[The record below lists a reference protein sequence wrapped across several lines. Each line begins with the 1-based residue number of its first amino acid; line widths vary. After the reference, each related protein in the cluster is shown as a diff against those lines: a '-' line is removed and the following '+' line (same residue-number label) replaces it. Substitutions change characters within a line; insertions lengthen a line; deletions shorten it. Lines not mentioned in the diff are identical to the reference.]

1 MLRQFATVLK
11 LYDRVLDIKPND
23 PDVMAA
29 KAGIYQAQGKLQE
42 AAGFLSE
49 INWQTPSEKAYGIKM
64 DQLRFERNYA
74 EAIRLLQARLAQFHF
89 DSDFEK
95 NRVQVWLADGQ
106 RLAGDTAGAKV
117 SAEQARNTLEQV
129 FGDQPDNL
137 TRLIRLSYIYAL
149 TGQKDLALKA
159 AERAVMLCPRAK
171 DPVDGP
177 FYEENLAIIQTIV
190 GENTR
195 AISTLTQL
203 LHTPYVQLSVTSAI
217 LRLSSYWD
225 PLRSDPRFQKL
236 CEEKQP

>member
-1 MLRQFATVLK
+1 MLRRFPAALK
-11 LYDRVLDIKPND
+11 LYDRVLDITPKD
-23 PDVMAA
+23 PDMMAA
-29 KAGIYQAQGKLQE
+29 KAGIYQAQGNLQE
-42 AAGFLSE
+42 AARLLSE
-49 INWQTPSEKAYGIKM
+49 INEQTPGEAFGAKIF
-64 DQLRFERNYA
+64 QLQLERNCG
-74 EAIRLLQARLAQFHF
+74 EAVRLLQTRLAQFHF